1 MANRNP
7 NTKGLIPWKPG
18 QSGNPSGR
26 TRMQPIS
33 DRYAHIAEEK
43 LPAIFRLASVRPRHL
58 FVESGPIRVLFLAM
72 RKEAKQHSCG
82 RGIKMNS
89 FKSLIFLILVSAGAL
104 VICLHLG
111 ANNPQ
116 PQTNPI
122 LINTCLI
129 TTNVSRLVNFYENVL
144 GMKAQW
150 SGEQYA
156 EFHTGVGVLAIFS
169 AEAQEKYIPG
179 SSQAASNRSAILQ
192 FKVADVDHEHVRLQ
206 PLVTIWVKKP
216 TTQPWGTRSVY
227 FRDPDG
233 NLVDFYLP
241 AKID

>member
-1 MANRNP
+1 
-7 NTKGLIPWKPG
+7 
-18 QSGNPSGR
+18 
-26 TRMQPIS
+26 
-33 DRYAHIAEEK
+33 
-43 LPAIFRLASVRPRHL
+43 
-58 FVESGPIRVLFLAM
+58 
-72 RKEAKQHSCG
+72 
-82 RGIKMNS
+82 MNS
-89 FKSLIFLILVSAGAL
+89 LKSLMGLTLVGTVAL
-104 VICLHLG
+104 VVCLRLG
-111 ANNPQ
+111 ANNSQPQ
-116 PQTNPI
+116 PQPI

-144 GMKAQW
+144 GMRAQW

-156 EFHTGVGVLAIFS
+156 EFHTAVGVLAIFS
-169 AEAQEKYIPG
+169 ADAQEKYIPG

-192 FKVADVDHEHVRLQ
+192 FKVADVDHEYVRLQ

-233 NLVDFYLP
+233 NLVDFYMP

>member
-1 MANRNP
+1 MN
-7 NTKGLIPWKPG
+7 GL
-18 QSGNPSGR
+18 
-26 TRMQPIS
+26 
-33 DRYAHIAEEK
+33 
-43 LPAIFRLASVRPRHL
+43 
-58 FVESGPIRVLFLAM
+58 
-72 RKEAKQHSCG
+72 
-82 RGIKMNS
+82 
-89 FKSLIFLILVSAGAL
+89 KSLICLIVLGVAAL
-104 VICLHLG
+104 VVCLRLG

-116 PQTNPI
+116 TQPNPI

-129 TTNVSRLVNFYENVL
+129 TTNISRLVNFYENVL
-144 GMKAQW
+144 GMKARW
-150 SGEQYA
+150 SGEHYA

-179 SSQAASNRSAILQ
+179 SSEAASNRSAILQ
-192 FKVADVDHEHVRLQ
+192 FKVADLDQEYVRLQ

-233 NLVDFYLP
+233 NLVDFYMP

>member
-1 MANRNP
+1 MN
-7 NTKGLIPWKPG
+7 GL
-18 QSGNPSGR
+18 
-26 TRMQPIS
+26 
-33 DRYAHIAEEK
+33 
-43 LPAIFRLASVRPRHL
+43 
-58 FVESGPIRVLFLAM
+58 
-72 RKEAKQHSCG
+72 
-82 RGIKMNS
+82 
-89 FKSLIFLILVSAGAL
+89 KSLICLIVLGATAL
-104 VICLHLG
+104 VVCLRLG
-111 ANNPQ
+111 ANDPQ
-116 PQTNPI
+116 SQPNPI

-144 GMKAQW
+144 GMKARW

-179 SSQAASNRSAILQ
+179 SSEAASNRSAILQ
-192 FKVADVDHEHVRLQ
+192 FKVADLDQEYVRLQ

-233 NLVDFYLP
+233 NLVDFYMP